1 MTIQSTAV
9 STTKKNLPPTAIQTT
24 VTKRRRGRP
33 SNAEKAAAAKA
44 AAAAAAKTEVKPI
57 AEDPLQADIQAYRTL
72 QSEMAALSEQ
82 MEPLKTRLAR
92 HLQVHELDSVSLD
105 DNSYVIK
112 LRMRTSWE
120 YSTDLKIKLDH
131 LKVDQKEE
139 QLNGSATPTIKAYV
153 EGRPAK

>member
-1 MTIQSTAV
+1 MTIQSTAGN
-9 STTKKNLPPTAIQTT
+9 TTKKNLPPTAIQTT

-44 AAAAAAKTEVKPI
+44 AAATAKKEVKPI
-57 AEDPLQADIQAYRTL
+57 AEDPLQVDIQAYRTL
-72 QSEMAALSEQ
+72 QSEIAALSEQ
-82 MEPLKTRLAR
+82 MEPIKTRLAR

-120 YSTDLKIKLDH
+120 YSNDLKIKLDH

>member
-9 STTKKNLPPTAIQTT
+9 SITRKNLPPTAVQTT

-44 AAAAAAKTEVKPI
+44 AAATAKNEVSPI
-57 AEDPLQADIQAYRTL
+57 AVDPIQVDIEAYRTL
-72 QSEMAALSEQ
+72 QAQVATLTEQ
-82 MEPLKTRLAR
+82 MEPIRTRLTR
-92 HLQVHELDSVSLD
+92 YLQVHELDSVSMA

-112 LRMRTSWE
+112 LRMRTSWK
-120 YSTDLKIKLDH
+120 YSNDLTIKLEH

-139 QLNGSATPTIKAYV
+139 QINGSATPTIKAYI
-153 EGRPAK
+153 EGRPVK

>member
-1 MTIQSTAV
+1 MAIQSTA
-9 STTKKNLPPTAIQTT
+9 SISNKKNLPPTAIQTT

-33 SNAEKAAAAKA
+33 SNAEKAAAA
-44 AAAAAAKTEVKPI
+44 AAAKAAKKELEAIAVDPI
-57 AEDPLQADIQAYRTL
+57 QVDIEAYRTL
-72 QSEMAALSEQ
+72 QSEIAALTEQ

-92 HLQVHELDSVSLD
+92 HLQVHELDSVSLA
-105 DNSYVIK
+105 DNTYVIK

-139 QLNGSATPTIKAYV
+139 QLNGSAKPTIKAYI

>member
-9 STTKKNLPPTAIQTT
+9 STDKRHLPPTAVQTT

-44 AAAAAAKTEVKPI
+44 AAATAKKEVSPVSVDPI
-57 AEDPLQADIQAYRTL
+57 QVDIEAYRTL
-72 QSEMAALSEQ
+72 QTQIAALAEQ
-82 MEPLKTRLAR
+82 MEPIKTRLTR
-92 HLQVHELDSVSLD
+92 YLQVHELDSVCMD

-112 LRMRTSWE
+112 LRMRTNWK
-120 YSTDLKIKLDH
+120 YSNDLSIKLEH

-139 QLNGSATPTIKAYV
+139 QINGSATPTIKAYI